1 MYLYKHFTKDKVQMT
16 KKHMKR
22 CSTSLIITEMQVKP
36 TVKLSPHTSQN
47 AHHQKFKNKSRRGCG
62 ER

>member
-1 MYLYKHFTKDKVQMT
+1 MT

-36 TVKLSPHTSQN
+36 TVQLSPHTSQN
-47 AHHQKFKNKSRRGCG
+47 AHHQKSKNNKSRRGHG